1 MARGYRYLEVLKFLE
16 HCSPRPD
23 SQKRGHTPT
32 TQIDNTQRT
41 QAHRQAHRHTT
52 AAAATA
58 AAAAAA
64 AAAIAAN
71 AARTSHLEV

>member
-1 MARGYRYLEVLKFLE
+1 MARGYQYLEVLKILE
-16 HCSPRPD
+16 QCSPRPD

-41 QAHRQAHRHTT
+41 QAHRQAHRDMT

-58 AAAAAA
+58 GAGAAGGGATAAT
-64 AAAIAAN
+64 

>member
-1 MARGYRYLEVLKFLE
+1 MARGYRYLHVLNFLE

-23 SQKRGHTPT
+23 SHRRGHRPT

-41 QAHRQAHRHTT
+41 QAHRQAHRDMT

-58 AAAAAA
+58 GAGAAGGGATAAT
-64 AAAIAAN
+64 